1 MRTIT
6 ADDLKT
12 IISKHAEWLVDRL
25 NGARADLRD
34 TDLHGADL
42 RYANLSD
49 TDLSDAN
56 LSGADLH
63 GAVYATGW
71 KIVRV

>member
-12 IISKHAEWLVDRL
+12 IISKHAEWLADSSKGTRANL
-25 NGARADLRD
+25 RGA
-34 TDLHGADL
+34 DLHGADL
-42 RYANLSD
+42 SCAD
-49 TDLSDAN
+49 
-56 LSGADLH
+56 LSGADLRWANLRDANLSS
-63 GAVYATGW
+63 AVYATGW